1 MVKCVRVCVG
11 VCACML
17 VSNSIK
23 WRRLRCFIHCDF
35 KFHRENNFKEIYRMA
50 GEQLPV
56 WYVNALH
63 DYLGLAPA
71 GGDAVAP
78 GQVVP
83 PQVAPP
89 GVDAAA
95 PGQAVVQEDAV
106 ASVNIPEVDFNAIDW
121 KPLSPWRNVLDAL
134 EEEGQV
140 EDEFCLDGLFS
151 PWIVEEEQE
160 AMEDARG
167 CEILDE
173 CLLPCSPQ
181 SQGDL
186 PELGI
191 IPELDGMDWGAES
204 GLGLEPS
211 IQSNAAPAMTGK
223 IYIFIVQ

>member
-1 MVKCVRVCVG
+1 
-11 VCACML
+11 
-17 VSNSIK
+17 
-23 WRRLRCFIHCDF
+23 
-35 KFHRENNFKEIYRMA
+35 MA
-50 GEQLPV
+50 GEQPI
-56 WYVNALH
+56 WYTVALQ
-63 DYLGLAPA
+63 DYFGLAPA

-78 GQVVP
+78 GQAAAPGGIVAVP
-83 PQVAPP
+83 AQVNPLGA
-89 GVDAAA
+89 DAAA
-95 PGQAVVQEDAV
+95 PGQAVNQEDAI
-106 ASVNIPEVDFNAIDW
+106 ASVDAPEVEFDTIDW
-121 KPLSPWRNVLDAL
+121 EPLSPWRNMLDAL
-134 EEEGQV
+134 EEEGQERGWQ

-173 CLLPCSPQ
+173 CLLPCSPE

-186 PELGI
+186 SELGI
-191 IPELDGMDWGAES
+191 MPELDGTDWGTES